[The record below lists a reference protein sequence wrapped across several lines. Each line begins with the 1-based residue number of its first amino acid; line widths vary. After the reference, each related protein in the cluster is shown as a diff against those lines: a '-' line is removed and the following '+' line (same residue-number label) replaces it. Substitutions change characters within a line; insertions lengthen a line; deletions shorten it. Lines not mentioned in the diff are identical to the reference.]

1 MESEDIQKRL
11 EKLKKIEEG
20 NRKRSKKYIKRQEK
34 KGKKMISAIISL
46 DAYKELNNRRDANIK
61 ETGKVLTIGE
71 VIEQALFQAY
81 KEPISISD
89 NTASDM
95 NLEEP
100 IKQSESLTDQP
111 HEVNLEEAEPQQE
124 DATTLALELNS
135 KGMSAIDIA
144 AELQKR
150 GIKTKQGKESWNLES
165 VAKILKQSS
174 KKKSK
179 VS

>member
-20 NRKRSKKYIKRQEK
+20 NRKRSKKYIKKQEK

-46 DAYKELNNRRDANIK
+46 DAYKELNNRRDASIK

-71 VIEQALFQAY
+71 VIEQALFQAD

-89 NTASDM
+89 NTARDM
-95 NLEEP
+95 NVEEP
-100 IKQSESLTDQP
+100 IEQSEPLTDQP
-111 HEVNLEEAEPQQE
+111 HEANLEEPEPQPE
-124 DATTLALELNS
+124 DATTLVLDLNS
-135 KGMSAIDIA
+135 KGMSAMDIA

-165 VAKILKQSS
+165 VTKILKQSS